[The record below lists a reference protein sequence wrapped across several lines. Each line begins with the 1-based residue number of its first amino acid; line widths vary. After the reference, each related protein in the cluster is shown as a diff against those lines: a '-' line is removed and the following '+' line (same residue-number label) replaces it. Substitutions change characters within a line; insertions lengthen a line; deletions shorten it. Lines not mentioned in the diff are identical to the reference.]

1 MKFEVVENF
10 RDVDGNHRDPWC
22 LCSYCGGLSEIYV
35 KTMMNDY
42 EKTYLIAC
50 KGCLSDMIQS
60 IDNKYVESMK
70 KDATIVQ
77 R

>member
-22 LCSYCGGLSEIYV
+22 LCSYCGGINEVYIRLCISNYTLV
-35 KTMMNDY
+35 R
-42 EKTYLIAC
+42 AC

-60 IDNKYVESMK
+60 IDDKYVESMK